1 MASPKVLSAQA
12 KVTAVGRPTA
22 TSCAKVGPDRT
33 AMGAPGWTL
42 AATSDINLCEPASI
56 PLEQSMSGRLP
67 TGALPRI
74 APRCC
79 AGVTTRTASQTER
92 SSRLVVAWRSDEPT
106 SELQSLL
113 RLPYAVCRVTRK
125 QHTITQNQD

>member
-22 TSCAKVGPDRT
+22 TSCGKVGPDRT

-42 AATSDINLCEPASI
+42 SDTSDINLCGPASI

-67 TGALPRI
+67 TCALPGI
-74 APRCC
+74 EPRCR
-79 AGVTTRTASQTER
+79 AGVNTKSGRATCRER
-92 SSRLVVAWRSDEPT
+92 VIQEVSMSVEAG
-106 SELQSLL
+106 
-113 RLPYAVCRVTRK
+113 AIK
-125 QHTITQNQD
+125 QKTQYIET